1 MRTSALPFV
10 VLLAACTERGAI
22 LDLEPH
28 DDAAPMDAVADLESH
43 DATSMEPDVEPD
55 SPQDAPSDALPDAPP
70 LGLAVV
76 LVDAQNPVHA
86 NDAKLEDRL
95 RQFGFTVEERSYVDP
110 VDAGEGIA
118 LLVLSSTLLASQL
131 DATLPDQPIP
141 MVVLES
147 FSYDRLGMTGN
158 VQGGDFGAL
167 DGTTIDVVPGPFAVG
182 PVGNVIVHMPASAI
196 NYGKPS
202 PGAIVGARLPG
213 VADAVSTFG
222 YETGATMVGRT
233 APARRVGVFV
243 RTGTIG
249 SLTPEAWDLFGAAAR
264 WAVQ

>member
-1 MRTSALPFV
+1 VRTSALPIV
-10 VLLAACTERGAI
+10 MLLAACTERGAI
-22 LDLEPH
+22 LALEPQV
-28 DDAAPMDAVADLESH
+28 DAAPLDAVGDLESH
-43 DATSMEPDVEPD
+43 DATAIGA
-55 SPQDAPSDALPDAPP
+55 DATPDAPP
-70 LGLAVV
+70 LGLVVV
-76 LVDAQNPVHA
+76 LVDDQNPVHA

-95 RQFGFTVEERSYVDP
+95 RQFGFTVEERSYVNP

-118 LLVLSSTLLASQL
+118 LLVLSSTLLVGQL
-131 DATLPDQPIP
+131 DPTLPDQPIP

-147 FSYDRLGMTGN
+147 FSYERLGMTGN

-202 PGAIVGARLPG
+202 SEAIVGARLPG
-213 VADAVSTFG
+213 VADAAPTFG
-222 YETGATMVGRT
+222 YEAGATMVGRT

-249 SLTPEAWDLFGAAAR
+249 SLTPEAWDLFEAAAR

>member
-1 MRTSALPFV
+1 
-10 VLLAACTERGAI
+10 
-22 LDLEPH
+22 
-28 DDAAPMDAVADLESH
+28 
-43 DATSMEPDVEPD
+43 
-55 SPQDAPSDALPDAPP
+55 
-70 LGLAVV
+70 V
-76 LVDAQNPVHA
+76 LVDTQNPVHA

-118 LLVLSSTLLASQL
+118 VVVLSSTLLAEQL
-131 DATLPDQPIP
+131 SASLPDQPIP

-147 FSYDRLGMTGN
+147 FSYERMGMTGP

-167 DGTTIDVVPGPFAVG
+167 DGTTIEVVPGPFALG
-182 PVGNVIVHMPASAI
+182 TTGNVIVHMPASAI

-202 PGAIVGARLPG
+202 GDAVVGALLPG
-213 VADAVSTFG
+213 IAGAASTFG
-222 YETGATMVGRT
+222 YEAGATMVGRT
-233 APARRVGVFV
+233 APARRVGAFV

-249 SLTPEAWDLFGAAAR
+249 SLTPDAWELFGAALR